1 MTMTRRTLLGRLLAM
16 ALFVPMLYLAQP
28 AFAKVT
34 ITFYSHDFGSHWPH
48 AFFTLKG
55 TLDSTG
61 EAIDSN
67 YGFTP
72 VTVGP
77 NILFGNAKGRLDI
90 ATPKYIADSDP
101 HFAMEISDAEY
112 AAVIAIVHKWR
123 DKPQGSYNLNKANC
137 VHFVAEAVRA
147 VGLKTNPKSKYFKKP
162 KSFMIEV
169 TDLNRS
175 QLSGAQILYKAKG

>member
-1 MTMTRRTLLGRLLAM
+1 MTMTRRTLLGRLLALM
-16 ALFVPMLYLAQP
+16 LLVPMLGLAQP

-55 TLDSTG
+55 TLEATG
-61 EAIDSN
+61 EAVDAN

-90 ATPKYIADSDP
+90 ATPKYIADSNA
-101 HFAMEISDAEY
+101 HFSMEISDAEY
-112 AAVIAIVHKWR
+112 ETVIGIVHKWR

-137 VHFVAEAVRA
+137 VHFVAEALRA
-147 VGLKTNPKSKYFKKP
+147 VGMKTNIKSKYFKKP
-162 KSFMIEV
+162 KSFMLEV

-175 QLSGAQILYKAKG
+175 QLTDAQILYRGDG